1 MPNQVPMVQQTWH
14 ALTDELVHRQPWPEA
29 NLSQCRHSFTFSD
42 QKIFLIVLPKRGGRS
57 GSEISEQLFEP
68 SQSRAPPRNREGGR

>member
-29 NLSQCRHSFTFSD
+29 NLSQCRHSFTFT
-42 QKIFLIVLPKRGGRS
+42 FTFTFTLTLTLALALTLTLGLAR
-57 GSEISEQLFEP
+57 
-68 SQSRAPPRNREGGR
+68 